1 MLFTGN
7 TVEEAIQAG
16 LSELQIPRHKAHI
29 TVIAREKRGFLGLG
43 KKPAQVEVEAITE
56 TTVQKANQQAVR
68 GVPDEINQQNE
79 PVKSVSE
86 ETRDLSRVVAA
97 VKKAEQEG
105 EVVDE
110 KIKSE
115 ILKNDKTATTIL
127 EETGQTSILKDV
139 EETGHQAEDDQ
150 EMKSADSADDSAG
163 FDQLNIPVE
172 PTYKVETLAAE
183 VSGYLQSI
191 LDGMDVEAEL
201 DVTYNHRSIGVQ
213 VETNE
218 PGRVIG
224 YHGKVLKSL
233 QLLAQNYIYNNYAR
247 NFYITVNV
255 NDYAEHRAEV
265 LQGYAQKVVD
275 KVLETGS
282 AYHTDPM
289 SNNERKMIHRIVSK
303 INGVTSYSEGNEPHR
318 YVVIDVD
325 GQDV

>member
-1 MLFTGN
+1 MLFTGS

-16 LSELQIPRHKAHI
+16 LKELQIPRHKAHI
-29 TVIAREKRGFLGLG
+29 TVVAREKKGFLGIG
-43 KKPAQVEVEAITE
+43 KKPAQVKVEAIKE
-56 TTVQKANQQAVR
+56 TTVQKADQQAVR
-68 GVPDEINQQNE
+68 GVPDEVNQKNA

-105 EVVDE
+105 ELVDE
-110 KIKSE
+110 DVKVQ
-115 ILKNDKTATTIL
+115 ILKNDKPATTIL
-127 EETGQTSILKDV
+127 EESGQTAILQEVDKQATSDSTIQEASDSEQDSSELV
-139 EETGHQAEDDQ
+139 EQIST
-150 EMKSADSADDSAG
+150 
-163 FDQLNIPVE
+163 E
-172 PTYKVETLAAE
+172 PSYKVETVASE
-183 VSGYLQSI
+183 VASYLQTI
-191 LDGMDVEAEL
+191 IDGMDVEAEL
-201 DVTYNHRSIGVQ
+201 EVTHSHRSISVQ

-265 LQGYAQKVVD
+265 LQGYAQKVID

-318 YVVIDVD
+318 YVVIDID
-325 GQDV
+325 GQDI